1 VSPLAGGAGPRRVGP
16 RAAFLPAHGRR
27 AAAPHQPGPNA
38 ARVAAAAGGGA
49 AGLRAHAGVRGAGA
63 LAPTSLSVLDYRGTA
78 NKDTGGQGFT
88 FKGLDGETWANL
100 NGVQDL
106 VDFML
111 FVSCNAM
118 NLLGAEKLDE
128 IM

>member
-1 VSPLAGGAGPRRVGP
+1 
-16 RAAFLPAHGRR
+16 
-27 AAAPHQPGPNA
+27 
-38 ARVAAAAGGGA
+38 
-49 AGLRAHAGVRGAGA
+49 
-63 LAPTSLSVLDYRGTA
+63 
-78 NKDTGGQGFT
+78 
-88 FKGLDGETWANL
+88 L